1 MRELVEDRQ
10 HRPPIPPLD
19 LGEWGRRTPR
29 LVPETAGLRGD
40 GAESTGKGP
49 PSGDVPEADDD
60 VAELVAQR
68 PAQLHDGGAVAFLQ
82 PLELGGVF
90 GAELFERWFLGRV
103 VGRCQHRDLRRQ
115 PRSSS

>member
-1 MRELVEDRQ
+1 M
-10 HRPPIPPLD
+10 
-19 LGEWGRRTPR
+19 
-29 LVPETAGLRGD
+29 PETAGLCGD

-49 PSGDVPEADDD
+49 PSGDVPEADDE

-90 GAELFERWFLGRV
+90 GAELFERWFLGRI